1 MPKRDVD
8 RLSEQIE
15 DLFSDL
21 WQVPRFAG
29 LRRGFRPAIDCYR
42 SDDPPAITVV
52 IELAGVDPDGVSVTA
67 VPQALL
73 VRGER
78 VRPHAPGRTYQL
90 MEIDF
95 GPFERRIPLTDEV
108 DTSRATASYEAG
120 MLTIVLP
127 LAPRRGGP
135 VKVSVEGAEP

>member
-1 MPKRDVD
+1 
-8 RLSEQIE
+8 
-15 DLFSDL
+15 
-21 WQVPRFAG
+21 
-29 LRRGFRPAIDCYR
+29 
-42 SDDPPAITVV
+42 
-52 IELAGVDPDGVSVTA
+52 VTA

-78 VRPHAPGRTYQL
+78 LRSRAPGRTYQL

-108 DTSRATASYEAG
+108 DTSRATAAYEAG
-120 MLTIVLP
+120 LLTIVLP